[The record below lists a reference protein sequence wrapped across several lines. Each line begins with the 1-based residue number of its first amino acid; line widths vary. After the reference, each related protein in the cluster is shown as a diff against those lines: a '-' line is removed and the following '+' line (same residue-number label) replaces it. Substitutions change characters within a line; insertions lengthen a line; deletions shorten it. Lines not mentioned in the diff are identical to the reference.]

1 MNKQLEIAPDLAD
14 RFKRNVHILSSE
26 TLTNLYSIVELRQP
40 WISFKIEA
48 VKLELPSNT
57 IVTIELITPSV
68 CHTELDRIGTDEKIS
83 IVLIE
88 PEGINKRVEMYQW
101 LNGKIVEKKY
111 TREKRYPDKE
121 PYQLDECFIGTQKY
135 VFEFPYSDNTN

>member
-1 MNKQLEIAPDLAD
+1 MNEQLEITPELANT
-14 RFKRNVHILSSE
+14 FKHNVHILSSE
-26 TLTNLYSIVELRQP
+26 TLTDLYSIVDLRSP
-40 WISFKIEA
+40 WGSFQIEA
-48 VKLELPSNT
+48 LHPGLSSNT
-57 IVTIELITPSV
+57 IVTMELITPSV

-88 PEGINKRVEMYQW
+88 PNSFNKNVEVYQW

-111 TREKRYPDKE
+111 TREKRYPE
-121 PYQLDECFIGTQKY
+121 NEIYQLDECFIGTQKY